1 MFNPWALLFYI
12 VCLLFY
18 FGFLFFYWVSLLIA
32 QELPISSRSRSQK
45 PDFRIE
51 FCTFF
56 IHLLVRVVSLDG
68 LFLPLSRRV
77 TRFLFVRNKRLWKKL
92 SFFVFLHWQFWKST
106 FLLNFCYVKKSLFVD
121 FVHNLFWTNL
131 SPKFFFLY
139 SFCLL
144 LVVEL
149 LLRFLHQNVLAK
161 RLNGLNIF
169 VCSGFCMRFFSKEL
183 WEWLK

>member
-12 VCLLFY
+12 VCLLFC
-18 FGFLFFYWVSLLIA
+18 FGFLFF
-32 QELPISSRSRSQK
+32 
-45 PDFRIE
+45 IE
-51 FCTFF
+51 FPSWSLKSFQYLLVLDLKSQISELSSALF
-56 IHLLVRVVSLDG
+56 YIHLLVRVVFLDG

-169 VCSGFCMRFFSKEL
+169 VCSGFCMRFLVKSYESD
-183 WEWLK
+183 